1 MMWNSLEIKGVR
13 FGDGRPVICVP
24 VVERERE
31 DIATRV
37 RTLTERGVQMI
48 EWRADRFS
56 GIGEPDAL
64 RAVLEDLRPITRD
77 VVLLFTIR
85 TEKQGG
91 CATLSESGIL
101 HACEIAAKSGSI
113 DLVDLE
119 YFEREKPEREIRRL
133 QQAGVRVIA
142 SHHDFQSTPDDVILT
157 KLMEQLLASGA
168 DIAKLA
174 VMPQSPGDVI
184 RLLRRTSDT
193 KQIDPDCR
201 IITIAMGDLGVV
213 SRVCGE
219 TFGSCVTFGADGE
232 GSAPGQM
239 QADTLAVILDA
250 LHSSKMVG

>member
-1 MMWNSLEIKGVR
+1 MRDSLEIKGIR

-24 VVERERE
+24 VVEQERE
-31 DIATRV
+31 DIAARV
-37 RTLTERGVQMI
+37 QTLAERGVQMI

-56 GIGEPDAL
+56 GIKQPDAL
-64 RAVLEDLRPITRD
+64 RAVLEDLRPFTRD

-91 CATLSESGIL
+91 CAALSESEIL
-101 HACEIAAKSGSI
+101 HACEIAAKSGCI
-113 DLVDLE
+113 DMIDLE

-133 QQAGVRVIA
+133 QQTGVRVIA
-142 SHHDFQSTPDDVILT
+142 SHHDFRATPDDVILK

-174 VMPQSPGDVI
+174 VMPQSPDDVI
-184 RLLRRTSDT
+184 RLLRLTSDT
-193 KQIDPDCR
+193 KQTDPDCR
-201 IITIAMGDLGVV
+201 IITIAMGDLGVI
-213 SRVCGE
+213 SRVSGE

-232 GSAPGQM
+232 GSAPGQL

-250 LHSSKMVG
+250 LHSSKMVD